1 MNRAAVHMRIVSL
14 NPTNE
19 EVDACKA
26 AAAKLSKTWGRS
38 RNKAVML
45 EKASQIAAALGGDG
59 TPPETLGSEV
69 EGAIQSHASAFLYTE
84 RLLEVGICAGIGAMN
99 LLAGPAN
106 STGWANADALAGAL
120 WSALG
125 FQLPLEDDRREAL
138 RKEVLDTAQS
148 RTMETAEGARQR
160 TSVSDFGQFH
170 ITEGNRTQ
178 VPSNFKRATGATIDA
193 LRRNAALD
201 REELDF
207 LWWSQLGRSKLLDR
221 SLSEINESVRLVAL
235 GIEAVRHLRHLPCE
249 VHRDVVLRALETNP
263 ESDLN
268 ELITMIGEDRTA
280 LGTAYGTADSV
291 VGRAPDV
298 FPLLSALAAGST
310 SGDGAGV
317 KRPASEWGA
326 RALLEGALVKLFST
340 GPAQL

>member
-14 NPTNE
+14 SVTNE
-19 EVDACKA
+19 DVDACKA
-26 AAAKLSKTWGRS
+26 AAAKLSEKWGRS
-38 RNKAVML
+38 RNKASML
-45 EKASQIAAALGGDG
+45 QKASQIAVALGGDG
-59 TPPETLGSEV
+59 TPPENLGTEV
-69 EGAIQSHASAFLYTE
+69 EGAIQSHASAFLYAE
-84 RLLEVGICAGIGAMN
+84 RPLEVGICAGIGAMN
-99 LLAGPAN
+99 LLAGPTKSN
-106 STGWANADALAGAL
+106 GWTNADALAGAL

-125 FQLPLEDDRREAL
+125 FQPPLENDRRETL
-138 RKEVLDTAQS
+138 RKEVLDIAQS

-160 TSVSDFGQFH
+160 TNVSDFGQFR
-170 ITEGNRTQ
+170 ITEGSWAQ

-207 LWWSQLGRSKLLDR
+207 LWWSQMGRSKLLDR
-221 SLSEINESVRLVAL
+221 SLSEINEFVRLVAL

-268 ELITMIGEDRTA
+268 ELITMIGEDRTT
-280 LGTAYGTADSV
+280 LGAAYETADSV
-291 VGRAPDV
+291 VGRAPGV
-298 FPLLSALAAGST
+298 FPLLHALATGSA
-310 SGDGAGV
+310 SGDGAGA
-317 KRPASEWGA
+317 KRTAAEWGA